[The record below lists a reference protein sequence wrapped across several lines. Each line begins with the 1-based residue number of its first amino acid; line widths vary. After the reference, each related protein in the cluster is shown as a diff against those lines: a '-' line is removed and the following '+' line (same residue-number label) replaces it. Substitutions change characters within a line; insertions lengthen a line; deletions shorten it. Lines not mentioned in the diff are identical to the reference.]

1 MYYTPFIQSLQSGI
15 QLFLLRLFSLNDYLN
30 ELDPEELS
38 PSNLQLP
45 SSSQDEN
52 NIQLPNFAQAALLL
66 QNSSCVYSRK
76 VEYLHSLVYQT
87 LHSLIEQTTL
97 SKHKKNSNTAI
108 KGGRKRIDEDI
119 FNFEEFD
126 SDLQFLLLDDV
137 LPVDEVGTK
146 INMKQI
152 SRSEKGLTL
161 LPDRN
166 DLGRSGGESAENNS
180 SVLNTTRLSIGLVID
195 DQLDNGGSSGAA
207 DAAGN
212 SMNATLRLMN
222 GTCQINS
229 ATGALLM
236 PGTTTEVPTI
246 DSIFLRQ
253 KTNDEYDSNNPTGN
267 GIIPMDFS
275 MENDGVDEN
284 GNENDD
290 GVAFDDN
297 FDNDDD
303 EDDAGN
309 GFVLHDDEGEDYEK
323 KQVETYNYKK
333 KIESSE
339 ALDPWKQMLDPHDNS
354 NSKVRPMKFGKTI
367 RLPKDCD
374 EMPSEYVSGA
384 GSKRSRKQMN
394 GNNSRK
400 DTEDSHEW
408 WNECIAMHTY
418 NAMISH
424 IKDDSNNDED
434 SLDYVMSCKLN
445 PMPLIGHL
453 FGNEFQYIAKEQRAL
468 KAAQR
473 RKEIDKK
480 RRTIVESA
488 QAETTNERFRDMYE
502 DDNES
507 FVDFNGGGA
516 DFDDDDG
523 DMGGHFD
530 DEHNGQN
537 QETQYRDF
545 DNVFTNYKTNGDS
558 TNNQVSFEELCR
570 LHLQEFMKDAAN
582 YTVETGLTKRVGDW
596 QSKLATILEEED
608 SRPEFNITVYSNK
621 IIGTLDQRIK
631 KNNKS
636 LDGKM
641 VRIQCLHFIS
651 L

>member
-1 MYYTPFIQSLQSGI
+1 M
-15 QLFLLRLFSLNDYLN
+15 NDYLN

-45 SSSQDEN
+45 SSSQDENNN

-97 SKHKKNSNTAI
+97 SKHKKNPNTAN

-119 FNFEEFD
+119 FIFEEYD

-137 LPVDEVGTK
+137 LPVDEDGTR
-146 INMKQI
+146 INMKHS

-161 LPDRN
+161 LPDSN

-222 GTCQINS
+222 GSCQIHT

-246 DSIFLRQ
+246 DSIFVRQ
-253 KTNDEYDSNNPTGN
+253 KHNDEYDSNNPTSN
-267 GIIPMDFS
+267 GITPMDFS
-275 MENDGVDEN
+275 MENDVVDEN
-284 GNENDD
+284 GNQDND
-290 GVAFDDN
+290 GAGFDDN
-297 FDNDDD
+297 YDDD
-303 EDDAGN
+303 DDDGGN
-309 GFVLHDDEGEDYEK
+309 GFVLQDDEGEDYDK
-323 KQVETYNYKK
+323 NQVETDNDKK
-333 KIESSE
+333 KIESPV
-339 ALDPWKQMLDPHDNS
+339 LQDPWKQMLDPHDNS
-354 NSKVRPMKFGKTI
+354 DSKVRPMKLGKTI

-374 EMPSEYVSGA
+374 ELPSEYVNGA
-384 GSKRSRKQMN
+384 GSKRSRKQMI
-394 GNNSRK
+394 GTNSRK
-400 DTEDSHEW
+400 STEDSHEW
-408 WNECIAMHTY
+408 WNDCIAMHTY
-418 NAMISH
+418 NAMIDH
-424 IKDDSNNDED
+424 IKYDLLHQKRRESNSIEEDDSNNDED
-434 SLDYVMSCKLN
+434 SLDNVMSYKLN
-445 PMPLIGHL
+445 PMPLTGHL
-453 FGNEFQYIAKEQRAL
+453 FGNEFLYIAKEQRAL
-468 KAAQR
+468 KASQR
-473 RKEIDKK
+473 RKENDKK
-480 RRTIVESA
+480 RSTIVESA
-488 QAETTNERFRDMYE
+488 QAEITNERFRDMYE
-502 DDNES
+502 DDNDS
-507 FVDFNGGGA
+507 LVDFNGGGA
-516 DFDDDDG
+516 DYDDDDDG
-523 DMGGHFD
+523 AMGGHFD
-530 DEHNGQN
+530 DEHN

-545 DNVFTNYKTNGDS
+545 DNVFTNYKANGDS

-570 LHLQEFMKDAAN
+570 LHLQEFAKDAAN
-582 YTVETGLTKRVGDW
+582 YAVETGLTKRVGDW
-596 QSKLATILEEED
+596 QSKLAMILEEED
-608 SRPEFNITVYSNK
+608 SRLEFNITEYSNK
-621 IIGTLDQRIK
+621 ILGTLDQRIK
-631 KNNKS
+631 KNNKL

-641 VRIQCLHFIS
+641 VRIKCLHCIS